1 VGKLA
6 GKIAVVTGGS
16 SGIGR
21 ATALRF
27 VAEGARV
34 FVFDQCET
42 QFGEGQDVPAGG
54 LTTVRGS
61 VCMLPDLDRL
71 VATISQQ
78 TNYVDILFANAGVL
92 SQSLPIGE
100 VSENEFDATFD
111 VNVKAVFFTVQ
122 KLLPL
127 LRDGASIILNASAVS
142 AKGLPAYSVYTATK
156 AAVRSFARTWSSDL
170 KARQIRVNAVS
181 PGPIETPMM
190 TAGKSEEELRQHK
203 ASLSSVVPVGR
214 VGQPDDVAR
223 AVVFLASSDSSFITG
238 IELFVDGGMAQV

>member
-1 VGKLA
+1 
-6 GKIAVVTGGS
+6 
-16 SGIGR
+16 
-21 ATALRF
+21 
-27 VAEGARV
+27 
-34 FVFDQCET
+34 
-42 QFGEGQDVPAGG
+42 
-54 LTTVRGS
+54 
-61 VCMLPDLDRL
+61 MLPDLDRL

-100 VSENEFDATFD
+100 VSENEFDATFN

-127 LRDGASIILNASAVS
+127 LRDGASIIINASAVS

-214 VGQPDDVAR
+214 VGQPDDVAK